1 MFTYLR
7 EETNIVVQSNFIYWL
22 KENNSS
28 QNFGK
33 ENSTSFKYSLFQT
46 LIKITVFP
54 ELMQVSNHIFF

>member
-7 EETNIVVQSNFIYWL
+7 EETNIVVQSNIIYWL

-46 LIKITVFP
+46 LIKITVF
-54 ELMQVSNHIFF
+54 SWIDASK